1 MIFCW
6 FSDVHLADV
15 APASR
20 KDESYSDVVIE
31 KLLFIAQTCLK
42 VNAEYAVFGGDL
54 FHSKIASKISH
65 GLVNKIL
72 KVLDE
77 FPCPILFIVGSHDI
91 SYGRLE
97 TINKRPIGTILKHPM
112 VRFLEEPYIINPDFE
127 IVDEDTELLIRVLPL
142 SDTYNKTDEV
152 LNKIKEYKKS
162 SAINSF
168 TGKYYDIALL
178 HQPIVKDK
186 KVYPYEVIPADDLAG
201 EFDLGLIAHMHDDK
215 GIWESTLN
223 NKTTTFA
230 QVGSVSRTSIDD
242 KGRKPKF
249 LLFDVTNKNKKIS
262 LSYKEVEIPVVEDVF
277 KEESSDNKIDE
288 SIKTLLDNVNETSF
302 GIFSTEEAIKA
313 IGEEILFEA
322 YNPEI
327 DPASEDQALEFYHAV
342 KEKAVEILEKV
353 KG

>member
-20 KDESYSDVVIE
+20 IDDYSNVVIE

-42 VNAEYAVFGGDL
+42 VKAEYVLFGGDL

-91 SYGRLE
+91 SYGRIE
-97 TINKRPIGTILKHPM
+97 TINKRPIGTILKHPG
-112 VRFLEEPYIINPDFE
+112 VRFLEEPYIINPDPVGV
-127 IVDEDTELLIRVLPL
+127 IDENTELLIRVLPL

-152 LNKIKEYKKS
+152 LNTIRNDKKIS
-162 SAINSF
+162 SIKGF

-186 KVYPYEVIPADDLAG
+186 KVYPYDVIPADDLAG

-215 GIWESTLN
+215 GIWERPLN
-223 NKTTTFA
+223 NKVTIFA

-249 LLFDVTNKNKKIS
+249 LLFDVSNKNKEIS
-262 LSYKEVEIPVVEDVF
+262 LSYKEVEIPIVEAVF

-313 IGEEILFEA
+313 IGKEILYEA
-322 YNPEI
+322 YRSDIE
-327 DPASEDQALEFYHAV
+327 PASEDQALEFYRTV

-353 KG
+353 KE